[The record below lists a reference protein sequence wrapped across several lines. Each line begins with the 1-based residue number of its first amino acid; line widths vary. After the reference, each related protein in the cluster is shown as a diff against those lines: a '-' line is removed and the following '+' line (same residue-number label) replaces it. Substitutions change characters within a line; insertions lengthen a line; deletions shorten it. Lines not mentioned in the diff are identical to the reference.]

1 MLKPRELGELR
12 KHFGSL
18 RLMFKAD
25 NAELYAELFEVG
37 DYRSVKE
44 EIDKIRFKLI
54 RHCSSQASQ
63 RMAR

>member
-37 DYRSVKE
+37 DYKSVKE
-44 EIDKIRFKLI
+44 EIDKIHFR
-54 RHCSSQASQ
+54 
-63 RMAR
+63 